1 MGKVKVTL
9 SLDEDLVKRV
19 KARVALEGRTLSEA
33 VESSL
38 LEIDNMNLLMALI
51 DVLNLDKTTCS
62 YNDVV
67 RDRPKGLNA
76 ASLVRGIRDER
87 EKNIS

>member
-51 DVLNLDKTTCS
+51 DILNLDKTTCS